1 MPRTQAEQ
9 PMRCMP
15 GLLGSSGQDC
25 DVSLEMENGRTGS
38 GSAMTVRA
46 PTGKLII
53 GTLERLSG
61 RTDIVEGSITR
72 NENGTLTF
80 EYEGY
85 TEVFWEEQ
93 RTVHRNGKPIFL
105 DEEGFQ
111 WEETQLLFSEE

>member
-1 MPRTQAEQ
+1 
-9 PMRCMP
+9 MR
-15 GLLGSSGQDC
+15 
-25 DVSLEMENGRTGS
+25 
-38 GSAMTVRA
+38 ARA
-46 PTGKLII
+46 LTGKLII

-61 RTDIVEGSITR
+61 RANTVEGSFTR

-93 RTVHRNGKPIFL
+93 RTARSNGRPIFL

-111 WEETQLLFSEE
+111 WEETQLLLSEE

>member
-1 MPRTQAEQ
+1 MA
-9 PMRCMP
+9 
-15 GLLGSSGQDC
+15 G
-25 DVSLEMENGRTGS
+25 V
-38 GSAMTVRA
+38 ARA
-46 PTGKLII
+46 PNGKLII

-61 RTDIVEGSITR
+61 RANIVEGSFTR

-93 RTVHRNGKPIFL
+93 KTVRRNGRPIFL

>member
-1 MPRTQAEQ
+1 MA
-9 PMRCMP
+9 
-15 GLLGSSGQDC
+15 G
-25 DVSLEMENGRTGS
+25 V
-38 GSAMTVRA
+38 ARA
-46 PTGKLII
+46 PNGKLII

-61 RTDIVEGSITR
+61 RGDIVEGSFTR

-93 RTVHRNGKPIFL
+93 KTVCRNGKPIFL

-111 WEETQLLFSEE
+111 WEEIQLLLSEE